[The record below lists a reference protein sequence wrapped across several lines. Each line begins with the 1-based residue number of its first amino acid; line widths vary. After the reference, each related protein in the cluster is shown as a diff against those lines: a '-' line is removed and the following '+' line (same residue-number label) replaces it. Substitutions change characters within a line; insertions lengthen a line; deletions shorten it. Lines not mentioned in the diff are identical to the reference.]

1 VALLGS
7 RTLAAKVGFFLESR
21 RDELVIPQAA
31 LERLRTRIPRA
42 PVFMDRSRKGRLV
55 ARWALI
61 VPRDLLERGDG
72 APA

>member
-1 VALLGS
+1 MLLGS

-21 RDELVIPQAA
+21 RDELVIPPAF

-42 PVFMDRSRKGRLV
+42 PVFMDRNRKGRLV

-61 VPRDLLERGDG
+61 VPQDLLERADG
-72 APA
+72 ATA

>member
-1 VALLGS
+1 MLLGS
-7 RTLAAKVGFFLESR
+7 RTLAAKIGFVLESR
-21 RDELVIPQAA
+21 RDELVIPEAL

-55 ARWALI
+55 ARWCLI
-61 VPRDLLERGDG
+61 VPHDLLAGADG